1 MKPARK
7 PSALCSALLTA
18 AIALC
23 VSGCVTH
30 RHAARPV
37 SATLSIE
44 VNGQWK
50 VVQKTEYRYV
60 TDNLATMPI
69 EDLKTLVRTAEAE
82 AKTEGDWQRASTL
95 RNVLEMRQAGIPIK
109 EE

>member
-1 MKPARK
+1 MKSSASCLARC
-7 PSALCSALLTA
+7 L
-18 AIALC
+18 IAL
-23 VSGCVTH
+23 VASAILGGCVTH
-30 RHAARPV
+30 RHEARPV

-44 VNGQWK
+44 VSGQWK

-109 EE
+109 EKR